1 MNFGFLAAL
10 ILIAL
15 LAIRQDSFLDANG
28 IPRRFRSA
36 SARSSAP
43 AVVTIVTFK
52 LPQPTTLAEITKT
65 FQGTAPKYKGIPGL
79 LRKNY
84 FMSEDD
90 KRAGGIYVWAS
101 RADADRVYTAEWRTF
116 VEGKYG
122 TPPTI
127 EYLHS
132 PVMVD
137 NSAGTISVAA

>member
-1 MNFGFLAAL
+1 MIVA
-10 ILIAL
+10 
-15 LAIRQDSFLDANG
+15 
-28 IPRRFRSA
+28 
-36 SARSSAP
+36 
-43 AVVTIVTFK
+43 IVTFS
-52 LPQPTTLAEITKT
+52 LPQPSALDEITRT
-65 FQGTAPKYKGIPGL
+65 FQGTAPKYRGIPGL

-84 FMSEDD
+84 FMSEDGT
-90 KRAGGIYVWAS
+90 RAGGIYVWES
-101 RADADRVYTAEWRTF
+101 RADAERVYTAEWCAF